1 MFFQTKE
8 LTYTKI
14 YLLHLILYSLS
25 DLIYLSYSIDL
36 SSLTTL
42 FLSLTVF
49 LNKLTL
55 GNNVRGFAF
64 SSPSK

>member
-14 YLLHLILYSLS
+14 YLLNLILYSLS
-25 DLIYLSYSIDL
+25 DLIYLTYSIDL

-55 GNNVRGFAF
+55 GNNVRRFAF